1 MLIWQRENVGLDVGL
16 VLNWMLMIF
25 GNLGWGWIE
34 DKCKKFFGWEEFY
47 QTVGCWSAQIEK
59 YL

>member
-1 MLIWQRENVGLDVGL
+1 MLGY
-16 VLNWMLMIF
+16 MLMIF
-25 GNLGWGWIE
+25 SNLGWGWIE

>member
-1 MLIWQRENVGLDVGL
+1 MLDGCWISVGLDVDD
-16 VLNWMLMIF
+16 F
-25 GNLGWGWIE
+25 GESGWDQIG

>member
-1 MLIWQRENVGLDVGL
+1 MLGY
-16 VLNWMLMIF
+16 MLMIF
-25 GNLGWGWIE
+25 SNLGRFRMK